1 MGACR
6 EGKERERERE
16 WRWGEIGGE
25 DSSLNCKPE
34 NNQWG

>member
-1 MGACR
+1 MGACK
-6 EGKERERERE
+6 EGRGRERVER
-16 WRWGEIGGE
+16 GKIGGE